1 MKKEQQSTCNAQIAE
16 HKLKNINLFF
26 ATYGSFLTGLFSIF
40 QYFFNQY
47 TLFNIISSI
56 SAILILG
63 VTYFLAY
70 SKWATT
76 FNNFWIYIEKCAD
89 AVGVLNP
96 IVLALSIMLSVSKSF
111 ELLIACCIL
120 TAAHFPLYLIAGY
133 KCFNKKNKPIL
144 KILLN
149 WCKTNIAL
157 LITIALAIVS
167 FILWFFVSDQHD
179 FADLWLNLLS
189 GFISSMI
196 TIAVI
201 DRILKKQK
209 DKNEIPLRKAMYRD
223 IQLFTSRFINL
234 WEEMYVQSTES
245 RSEIAVDDLF
255 SFETINSIR
264 NNLDLEGNPNIDPP
278 QNWFAYINS
287 CRNDLVKRGEKIITS
302 YVNFAD
308 PDIIQSIHYLIND
321 SFLIGNLSTLQTLR
335 VYDLANHIPRPTL
348 LTSYTPEPTPSES
361 DTEMVSQLLSWCRS
375 QYENLHDDT
384 KQTTIDIYPIPSKIC
399 IINPTKPPSSIMT
412 EERKDELI
420 KQFIGWQNRSKE

>member
-1 MKKEQQSTCNAQIAE
+1 MEKEQQSTCNAQIAE

-144 KILLN
+144 KTLLN

-321 SFLIGNLSTLQTLR
+321 SFLIGNLSTLQTLH

-420 KQFIGWQNRSKE
+420 KQFIEWQNRSKE

>member
-1 MKKEQQSTCNAQIAE
+1 MKKKQQSTCNAQIAE

-26 ATYGSFLTGLFSIF
+26 AAYGSFLTGLFSIF
-40 QYFFNQY
+40 QYFFAQY
-47 TLFNIISSI
+47 KLFVII
-56 SAILILG
+56 SAISGLCILG
-63 VTYFLAY
+63 ITYFLAY
-70 SKWATT
+70 SRWATT
-76 FNNFWIYIEKCAD
+76 LHNFWIYIEKCAD
-89 AVGVLNP
+89 SVGVLNP
-96 IVLALSIMLSVSKSF
+96 IVLAISIILAVTQSF
-111 ELLIACCIL
+111 EFLIICIGF
-120 TAAHFPLYLIAGY
+120 TALHLILYVIVICKSL
-133 KCFNKKNKPIL
+133 NKKKKPIF
-144 KILLN
+144 KICLN
-149 WCKTNIAL
+149 WFKRNIAL
-157 LITIALAIVS
+157 LITALFAVVS
-167 FILWFFVSDQHD
+167 FVLWFLASEQHD

-209 DKNEIPLRKAMYRD
+209 DKNEIPLGKAMYRD
-223 IQLFTSRFINL
+223 IQLFTSRFVNL

-245 RSEIAVDDLF
+245 RSEISVDDLF

-264 NNLDLEGNPNIDPP
+264 NNLDLEGKPNIDPP
-278 QNWFAYINS
+278 QNWFTYINS
-287 CRNDLVKRGEKIITS
+287 CRNDLVTRGEKIIAS

-321 SFLIGNLSTLQTLR
+321 SFLMGNLSTLQTLH

-361 DTEMVSQLLSWCRS
+361 DTEMVSQLFSWCRS

-412 EERKDELI
+412 EEKRDELI
-420 KQFIGWQNRSKE
+420 KQFIEWQNRSKD